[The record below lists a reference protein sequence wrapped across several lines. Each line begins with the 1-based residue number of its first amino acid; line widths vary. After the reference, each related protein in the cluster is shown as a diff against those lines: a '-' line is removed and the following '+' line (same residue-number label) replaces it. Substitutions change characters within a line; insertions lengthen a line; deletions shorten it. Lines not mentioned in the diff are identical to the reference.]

1 MVAVAAS
8 GIFKQ
13 VRYAN
18 ESTYNVPVAGGGTS
32 YQLRRVSSQLNPDI
46 ATFRSNEIQPDRQVH
61 TFRHG
66 TQQVRGTLRGELS
79 PLTFKD
85 FLAALQGGVWTAGAS
100 SSVTGLTYAAPVH
113 GTSRGTITRSSGSW
127 ITDGFKLY
135 DVISLTGSTIS
146 ANNARYMRITG
157 ESATV
162 LTIGDIGIAGATSN
176 EDLAAG
182 TDGGSVTVAVVGQ
195 KVTSPDP
202 SDTGSN
208 NAGVIADPSMDIEH
222 YYSDINYYELYTG
235 VKPTVARLGLTPNA
249 ISTIDFDWMG
259 SSFQNGSGGGA
270 YFTAPTAVT
279 TSNSITG
286 TSGVV
291 RLGGVDVALITNL
304 QMTINGGHTVDP
316 VIGSVHIPFVFP
328 GILDINGNMTLLL
341 KDGTIFGDVI
351 NETPVDLEF
360 WLTTG
365 TAINSDFM
373 NIHFHNVKLNSNTK
387 DDGPK
392 AIIQNVNFQ
401 SIKEQSGGAATIYD
415 NSTMVVQDS
424 LASGTP

>member
-18 ESTYNVPVAGGGTS
+18 EVTYNVPVAGGGTS

-79 PLTFKD
+79 PLTWKD
-85 FLAALQGGVWTAGAS
+85 FFAAIQGGTWTAGAS
-100 SSVTGLTYAAPVH
+100 SSVTGLTYVAPVH
-113 GTSRGTITRSSGSW
+113 GTSRGTITRGSGSW

-135 DVISLTGSTIS
+135 DVIKLTGSTVA
-146 ANNARYMRITG
+146 ANNARNMRITG
-157 ESATV
+157 ETATV
-162 LTIGDIGIAGATSN
+162 LTIGDVGVSGVASN
-176 EDLAAG
+176 EDLAVG
-182 TDGGSVTVAVVGQ
+182 TDAGAVTVAVVGY

-202 SDTGSN
+202 NDAGSN
-208 NAGVIADPSMDIEH
+208 NSGVILDPSMDIEH
-222 YYSDINYYELYTG
+222 YFSDISYYELYTG
-235 VKPTVARLGLTPNA
+235 VKPTVFRMGLTPSA
-249 ISTIDFDWMG
+249 IGTLDWDWMG
-259 SSFQNGSGGGA
+259 SSFQTGSGA
-270 YFTAPTAVT
+270 YFSAPGSVT
-279 TSNSITG
+279 SSNSIIG

-291 RLGGVDVALITNL
+291 RLGGADIALITNL
-304 QMTINGGHTVDP
+304 QLTANGGHTVDP

-328 GILDINGNMTLLL
+328 GILDISGTATLLL
-341 KDGTIFGDVI
+341 KDNTIFNDVV
-351 NETPVDLEF
+351 NETTVDLEF

-373 NIHFHNVKLNSNTK
+373 NIHFHNVLLNSNTK

-392 AIIQNVNFQ
+392 AIIQNVSFQ
-401 SIKEQSGGAATIYD
+401 SIKELSGGAGTIYD

-424 LASGTP
+424 LAGGTP